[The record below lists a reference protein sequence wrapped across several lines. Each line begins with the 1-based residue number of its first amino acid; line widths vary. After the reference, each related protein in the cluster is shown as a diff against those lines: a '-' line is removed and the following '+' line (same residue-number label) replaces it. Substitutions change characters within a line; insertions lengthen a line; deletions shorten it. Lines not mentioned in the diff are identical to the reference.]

1 MFFVSC
7 EFKLK
12 QDVDDEHTSEITV
25 ERYDRLESRYL
36 TTGDFSA
43 LQEMNTEYSIE
54 TRTLIEKVLK
64 LGSVE
69 DYEINNKFL
78 RFYQDSILQSLIA
91 DAEAKYMRMNDV
103 EEQLTHTFN
112 NLKGWLPGLQRPYV
126 YAQIGALDQSIII
139 GETSIGISLDKYMG
153 ENYPL
158 YKKYYSPEQ
167 RKTMTRENIV
177 PDAMS
182 FYLLSHYPLSDYE
195 SRPQIER
202 DLHMGKIMWVVNK
215 ALDKSFFKTKFV
227 DMVDTYMKR
236 NPQTEI
242 STLLV
247 TDNYS
252 AMQP

>member
-1 MFFVSC
+1 
-7 EFKLK
+7 
-12 QDVDDEHTSEITV
+12 
-25 ERYDRLESRYL
+25 
-36 TTGDFSA
+36 
-43 LQEMNTEYSIE
+43 
-54 TRTLIEKVLK
+54 
-64 LGSVE
+64 
-69 DYEINNKFL
+69 
-78 RFYQDSILQSLIA
+78 
-91 DAEAKYMRMNDV
+91 
-103 EEQLTHTFN
+103 
-112 NLKGWLPGLQRPYV
+112 
-126 YAQIGALDQSIII
+126 
-139 GETSIGISLDKYMG
+139 
-153 ENYPL
+153 
-158 YKKYYSPEQ
+158 
-167 RKTMTRENIV
+167 MTRENIV